1 MPANP
6 LFSVFCC
13 ISFVVFAVFVAA
25 AVLRKLIRQMRN
37 EAWSEPKPK
46 PKPKL
51 KPKPRAGAGV

>member
-6 LFSVFCC
+6 PLY
-13 ISFVVFAVFVAA
+13 FVVFHLLYLLYFVAA